1 MDRPT
6 FCDIMYA
13 RVYRATE
20 RGRFISHV
28 KEIGNKVFS
37 IGISLYAVRDFTF
50 IPAAAADVEYIALIG
65 DRPKALI
72 VKEGKGGMRK
82 DVDSS

>member
-1 MDRPT
+1 
-6 FCDIMYA
+6 MYA

-37 IGISLYAVRDFTF
+37 IGISLYARDFTF
-50 IPAAAADVEYIALIG
+50 IPAADADVEYIALIG

-72 VKEGKGGMRK
+72 VKE
-82 DVDSS
+82 

>member
-1 MDRPT
+1 
-6 FCDIMYA
+6 MYA

-50 IPAAAADVEYIALIG
+50 IPATDVEYIALIG

-72 VKEGKGGMRK
+72 VKEGMRK